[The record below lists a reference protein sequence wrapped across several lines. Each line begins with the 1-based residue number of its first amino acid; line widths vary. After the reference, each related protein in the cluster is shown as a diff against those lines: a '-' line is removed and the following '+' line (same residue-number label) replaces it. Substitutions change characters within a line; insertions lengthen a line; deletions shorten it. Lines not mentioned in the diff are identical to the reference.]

1 MTQSWN
7 SLLFAHW
14 RVDVAEMRRAVPDA
28 FDLDLFGGE
37 AWLGVVPFYMTNVG
51 LRAAPALPWL
61 SAFPELNVRTYV
73 RVADRPGVYFFSLD
87 AGRRLAVAAARALL
101 NLPYY
106 AAAMSVERREAAVHY
121 RSARRHRSRAQ
132 FNAIYEP
139 ASAPF
144 TASVGSIE
152 YFLTER
158 YCLYHHDH
166 RGRPYRLEIH
176 HRPWSLQLAGATI
189 TINTMTAASRL
200 TTQRLTP
207 ASALRSTSRRGR
219 MGADASVGTAINA
232 AYGTSLSSETRRRAG
247 CDVHMQSETLAS
259 SDTLNAARGRF
270 RVSPIDEATAALV
283 TEETGTDG
291 ISFDMPTTAKDRRR
305 CRTAEHR
312 DASRSASRDDTR

>member
-1 MTQSWN
+1 MSDAFDRSIVDSTAHRPWPMPSAPWLMTQSWN

-14 RVDVAEMRRAVPDA
+14 PVDVAEMRRAVPDA
-28 FDLDLFGGE
+28 FDLDLFDGE

-106 AAAMSVERREAAVHY
+106 AAVMSVERRDVAVHY
-121 RSARRHRSRAQ
+121 HSARRSGGAD
-132 FNAIYEP
+132 FNAVYEP

-144 TASVGSIE
+144 AASMGSIE

-158 YCLYHHDH
+158 YCLYHYDR
-166 RGRPYRLEIH
+166 RGRAYRLEIH

-189 TINTMTAASRL
+189 TTNTMAVASRL
-200 TTQRLTP
+200 TTNDSPPLLHFARRQDVVAWAPARL
-207 ASALRSTSRRGR
+207 SGRHHRSVR
-219 MGADASVGTAINA
+219 N
-232 AYGTSLSSETRRRAG
+232 
-247 CDVHMQSETLAS
+247 
-259 SDTLNAARGRF
+259 
-270 RVSPIDEATAALV
+270 V
-283 TEETGTDG
+283 TE
-291 ISFDMPTTAKDRRR
+291 
-305 CRTAEHR
+305 
-312 DASRSASRDDTR
+312 

>member
-1 MTQSWN
+1 MSDAFDHSIVESTAHRPWPMPSAPWLMTQSWN

-14 RVDVAEMRRAVPDA
+14 RVDAAEMRRAVPKT
-28 FDLDLFGGE
+28 FDLDLFDGE

-51 LRAAPALPWL
+51 LRATPTLPWL

-73 RVADRPGVYFFSLD
+73 RVAERPGVYFFSLD
-87 AGRRLAVAAARALL
+87 AGRRLAVAAARTTL

-106 AAAMSVERREAAVHY
+106 AAAMKVEHREAAVHY
-121 RSARRHRSRAQ
+121 QSARRTRGPAE

-176 HRPWSLQLAGATI
+176 HRPWCLQLAGATI
-189 TINTMTAASRL
+189 AINTMAAASL
-200 TTQRLTP
+200 SADQRLTP
-207 ASALRSTSRRGR
+207 ALALRSTSRRSR
-219 MGADASVGTAINA
+219 MGADASVRWP
-232 AYGTSLSSETRRRAG
+232 L
-247 CDVHMQSETLAS
+247 
-259 SDTLNAARGRF
+259 
-270 RVSPIDEATAALV
+270 
-283 TEETGTDG
+283 TECTEG
-291 ISFDMPTTAKDRRR
+291 
-305 CRTAEHR
+305 H
-312 DASRSASRDDTR
+312 

>member
-1 MTQSWN
+1 MSDAFDRSIVESTAHRPWPMPSAPWLMTQSWN

-28 FDLDLFGGE
+28 FDLDLFDGE

-106 AAAMSVERREAAVHY
+106 AAAMSVDRREATVHY
-121 RSARRHRSRAQ
+121 RSVRRHGSRAQ

-139 ASAPF
+139 AGAPF
-144 TASVGSIE
+144 AAAAGSIE

-158 YCLYHHDH
+158 YCLYHHDR

-176 HRPWSLQLAGATI
+176 HRPWSLQVAHAAI
-189 TINTMTAASRL
+189 TMNTMAAAGGLALDGDPALLHFARRQDVIAWAPMRL
-200 TTQRLTP
+200 P
-207 ASALRSTSRRGR
+207 DGHHRSVR
-219 MGADASVGTAINA
+219 N
-232 AYGTSLSSETRRRAG
+232 
-247 CDVHMQSETLAS
+247 
-259 SDTLNAARGRF
+259 
-270 RVSPIDEATAALV
+270 V
-283 TEETGTDG
+283 TE
-291 ISFDMPTTAKDRRR
+291 
-305 CRTAEHR
+305 
-312 DASRSASRDDTR
+312 